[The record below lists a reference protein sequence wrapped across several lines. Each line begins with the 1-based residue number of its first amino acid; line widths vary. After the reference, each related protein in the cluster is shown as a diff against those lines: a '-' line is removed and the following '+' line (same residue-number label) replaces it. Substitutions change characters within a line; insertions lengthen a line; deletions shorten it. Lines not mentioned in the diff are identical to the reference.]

1 MAEQSRVDLI
11 DSATLGLKTK
21 ANVGQEQPSRNGLLC
36 PESVHTIIELCQW
49 GSNELP
55 KCLGNPSKIQA
66 DSELVWVSFF
76 YGSNAW
82 ILTGETEWRL
92 SLRLL
97 KQMTRSLPIV
107 GRWRAWEHYE
117 KDGGLGG
124 IPRMSCR
131 KLEKV
136 SSPTELAKYIFY
148 LPKGKKKHL
157 TLNKI
162 KPQSPDSHIT
172 KSCWHTSQ

>member
-1 MAEQSRVDLI
+1 M
-11 DSATLGLKTK
+11 
-21 ANVGQEQPSRNGLLC
+21 
-36 PESVHTIIELCQW
+36 
-49 GSNELP
+49 
-55 KCLGNPSKIQA
+55 
-66 DSELVWVSFF
+66 WVSFF

-107 GRWRAWEHYE
+107 GRWRAWERYE
-117 KDGGLGG
+117 KGGGLGG

-136 SSPTELAKYIFY
+136 SSPQSWRSTYFTF
-148 LPKGKKKHL
+148 PRGGGHL
-157 TLNKI
+157 TLSKI
-162 KPQSPDSHIT
+162 KPKSPDSHIHKILLAHLIIKRVNCPHFPSGISRSWFIPWVIDIWT
-172 KSCWHTSQ
+172 VSREREESEAMRSWEL